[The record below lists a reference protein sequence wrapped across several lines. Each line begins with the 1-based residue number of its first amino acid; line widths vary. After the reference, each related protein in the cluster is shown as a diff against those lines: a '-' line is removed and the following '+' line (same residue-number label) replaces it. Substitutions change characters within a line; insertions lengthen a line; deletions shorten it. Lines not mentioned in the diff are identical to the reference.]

1 MNLQKNEMLVKQIND
16 LKSDDQLA
24 QFHSLLG
31 QKQGYID
38 QLSSQVRDLQNN
50 NNIDRDKE
58 YWESR
63 LKVVEYKSKC
73 EECQGSK
80 DMLQSM
86 VDKLMISKGKTHS
99 SSEETSE
106 VESES
111 TKSEE
116 IGYAGK
122 KRTKSHKY

>member
-1 MNLQKNEMLVKQIND
+1 MLVKQIND

-31 QKQGYID
+31 QKQVYID